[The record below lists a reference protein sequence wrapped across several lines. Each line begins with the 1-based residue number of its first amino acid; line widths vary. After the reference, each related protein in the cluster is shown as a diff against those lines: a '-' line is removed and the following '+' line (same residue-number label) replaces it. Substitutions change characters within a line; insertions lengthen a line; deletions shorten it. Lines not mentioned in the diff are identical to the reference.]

1 MVLAR
6 ILLEAC
12 VRANNIRCGLDAAD
26 RALASAGAVPVF
38 EAETRR
44 LRADFLAELGAAPE
58 EVTTELRRAGEVAHR
73 QGASAF
79 ALRIALTL
87 LRYRRRCHDA
97 AGVLIARQ
105 QLADVLA
112 TRARWYNSVDVR
124 DATRLLR
131 E

>member
-1 MVLAR
+1 AIAGYVDVLDGRPETGIARVVSAISELSGAVHAPGIHMVLAR

-26 RALASAGAVPVF
+26 RALASAGAGQVF

-79 ALRIALTL
+79 ELRIALTL
-87 LRYRRRCHDA
+87 LR
-97 AGVLIARQ
+97 
-105 QLADVLA
+105 
-112 TRARWYNSVDVR
+112 
-124 DATRLLR
+124 
-131 E
+131 